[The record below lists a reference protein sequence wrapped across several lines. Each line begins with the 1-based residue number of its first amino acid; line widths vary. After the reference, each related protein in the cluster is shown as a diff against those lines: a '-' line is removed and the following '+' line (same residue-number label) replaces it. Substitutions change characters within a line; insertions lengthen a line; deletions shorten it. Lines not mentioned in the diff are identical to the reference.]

1 VQRVTVAGLSG
12 LLALTISL
20 AAGCTQVVTGVGI
33 PVPVPA
39 TTTPASSPD
48 PPVVSGPRS
57 ALNGDVIADEC
68 LLDAGQL
75 GELVGE
81 PVLVP
86 TQTTVDRGDGSSG
99 SACYVDAATRSPAP
113 VVAINVYT
121 PQKGTPA
128 DFIRTQ
134 TAGGRRELDGIG
146 EAAALVDIGAGTTL
160 QLAGTR
166 YLVTIT
172 VLGDEPPDDAWR
184 TAATAALAR
193 LPA

>member
-1 VQRVTVAGLSG
+1 MTVAGLSG
-12 LLALTISL
+12 LLTLTIGL
-20 AAGCTQVVTGVGI
+20 ATGCVQGVAGVG
-33 PVPVPA
+33 VPVPA
-39 TTTPASSPD
+39 TTTPADSPD
-48 PPVVSGPRS
+48 PPIVSGPRS

-75 GELVGE
+75 AELVGE

-86 TQTTVDRGDGSSG
+86 AQATVDRGDGSSG
-99 SACYVDAATRSPAP
+99 SACYVDAVTRSPAE
-113 VVAINVYT
+113 VVAINVYV
-121 PQKGTPA
+121 PRKGTPA
-128 DFIRTQ
+128 DFIRAGA
-134 TAGGRRELDGIG
+134 AGGRRELDGVG

-184 TAATAALAR
+184 AAATAALAR
-193 LPA
+193 LPS